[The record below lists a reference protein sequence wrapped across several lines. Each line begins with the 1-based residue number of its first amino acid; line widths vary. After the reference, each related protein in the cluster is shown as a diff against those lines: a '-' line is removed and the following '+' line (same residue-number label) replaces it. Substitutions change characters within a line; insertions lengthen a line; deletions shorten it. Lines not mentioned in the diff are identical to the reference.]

1 MIKVTKTI
9 KVIHNK
15 NEVFTNN
22 GSKHIRE
29 LLDSSYQGVK
39 KNVFSFLKL
48 KTKTLKLMEEI
59 SMINQLM
66 V

>member
-1 MIKVTKTI
+1 M
-9 KVIHNK
+9 IHNK
-15 NEVFTNN
+15 NDVFTNN
-22 GSKHIRE
+22 DPKYTRE
-29 LLDSSYQGVK
+29 PLDSSYQGVK

>member
-1 MIKVTKTI
+1 MIKVIKTI

-22 GSKHIRE
+22 DPKYIRE

-39 KNVFSFLKL
+39 KMVFFLKTML
-48 KTKTLKLMEEI
+48 KTIKIRLISILLKK
-59 SMINQLM
+59 
-66 V
+66 